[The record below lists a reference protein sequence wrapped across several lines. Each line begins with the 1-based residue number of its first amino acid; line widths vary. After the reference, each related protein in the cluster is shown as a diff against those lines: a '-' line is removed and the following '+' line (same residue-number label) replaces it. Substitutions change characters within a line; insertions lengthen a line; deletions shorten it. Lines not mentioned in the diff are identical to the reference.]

1 MPHVGTGLPREVEGT
16 LAIQSEVPD
25 ETARRLGD
33 LREVAGY
40 RLRPC
45 PTRRLRDA
53 YLDNRPRDLGR
64 RRIALR
70 LREVDGEV
78 LVALKADSHVTEV
91 ATDRVEIESPW
102 SPAAFDAVREE
113 LARRGVE
120 TPQAQPNLEKRKA
133 EEVLREAGFVPV
145 QERETMR
152 IPREVIPETG
162 GEPEAELVVD
172 TVAYRFDREPVRF
185 HEVEVEARARGNA
198 ETVGR
203 VLRALVDLFPA
214 ELRAWPYGK
223 LATGEAIRA
232 LREEG
237 RLDGLVDPDGT
248 LAVKAYDLLAARLD
262 GETPR
267 SHVGD

>member
-1 MPHVGTGLPREVEGT
+1 MPPIGTGPPREVEGT

-45 PTRRLRDA
+45 PARRLRDA

-78 LVALKADSHVTEV
+78 LVALKADSHITQV
-91 ATDRVEIESPW
+91 ATDRVEIESLW
-102 SPAAFDAVREE
+102 SPAAFDSVREE

-120 TPQAQPNLEKRKA
+120 TTEAPPNLKERQA
-133 EEVLREAGFVPV
+133 EDVFGEAGFFPV
-145 QERETMR
+145 QERETTR

-172 TVAYRFDREPVRF
+172 AVVYRFDGESVRF
-185 HEVEVEARARGNA
+185 HEVEVEARGGGNA
-198 ETVGR
+198 ETVGN
-203 VLRALVDLFPA
+203 VLRTLLDLFPA

-223 LATGEAIRA
+223 LATGEAILA

-237 RLDGLVDPDGT
+237 RLDGLVDPGGT
-248 LAVKAYDLLAARLD
+248 LAVRAFDLLAARLD
-262 GETPR
+262 RETPV
-267 SHVGD
+267 SEPDD